1 MRDPPMQFRAP
12 HCPPSNLQSCRAPL
26 RAFQCPSEPPGAQQC
41 PLEPSRAPQEPLR
54 VGGTTL
60 SGGRGPLPHPHLGR
74 STATARW
81 ISSPPRGGFS
91 RRYWAAAQRHRN
103 DSSGWSCPRVPD
115 CRAPAGA
122 GQSRSTSGKGHPS
135 RCRCPPG
142 EREARPSVL
151 PLSRSYWQLRSK
163 PRVTIGQHR
172 RCAPP
177 PLQPRSAPLGPE
189 QPGGTGHGGVRDTG
203 TAPLWPGTKRP
214 RENKHPVPPE
224 EPCGSGTEMDSFS
237 TKSLALQ
244 AQKKLLSKMAS
255 KTMANVFIDDTSSEI
270 LDELYRATKE
280 YTHNRK
286 EAQKI
291 IKNLIKIVMKLGVL
305 YRNGQFSP
313 EELLVM
319 ERFRKKVHTLAMTA
333 VSFHQIDFTFDRR
346 VMSSVLMECRDL
358 LHQAVSSHLTA
369 KSHSRINHVF
379 NHFADYEFLSA
390 LYGPAEPY
398 RTHLKRICEGV
409 NKMLE
414 EDNI

>member
-1 MRDPPMQFRAP
+1 M
-12 HCPPSNLQSCRAPL
+12 
-26 RAFQCPSEPPGAQQC
+26 
-41 PLEPSRAPQEPLR
+41 
-54 VGGTTL
+54 
-60 SGGRGPLPHPHLGR
+60 
-74 STATARW
+74 
-81 ISSPPRGGFS
+81 
-91 RRYWAAAQRHRN
+91 
-103 DSSGWSCPRVPD
+103 
-115 CRAPAGA
+115 
-122 GQSRSTSGKGHPS
+122 
-135 RCRCPPG
+135 
-142 EREARPSVL
+142 
-151 PLSRSYWQLRSK
+151 
-163 PRVTIGQHR
+163 
-172 RCAPP
+172 
-177 PLQPRSAPLGPE
+177 
-189 QPGGTGHGGVRDTG
+189 DT
-203 TAPLWPGTKRP
+203 
-214 RENKHPVPPE
+214 
-224 EPCGSGTEMDSFS
+224 FS

-255 KTMANVFIDDTSSEI
+255 KTVANVFIDDTSSEI

-346 VMSSVLMECRDL
+346 VMSGVLTECRDL
-358 LHQAVSSHLTA
+358 LHQAVNSHLTA

-390 LYGPAEPY
+390 LYGPSEPY

-414 EDNI
+414 EDSI